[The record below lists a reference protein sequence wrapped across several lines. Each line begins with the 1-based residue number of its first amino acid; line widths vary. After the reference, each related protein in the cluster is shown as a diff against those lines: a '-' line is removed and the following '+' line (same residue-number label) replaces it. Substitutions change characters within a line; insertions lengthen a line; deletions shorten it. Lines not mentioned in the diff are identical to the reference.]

1 MHCWGQALV
10 EIKGCGQ
17 DWDVKD
23 LVGISK
29 GEHLELGEALVR
41 NSIAGGLSEWE
52 G

>member
-1 MHCWGQALV
+1 MHYWGQALV
-10 EIKGCGQ
+10 EVKGRGQ
-17 DWDVKD
+17 WDVKD
-23 LVGISK
+23 LVGIGM